1 MFSLPNVKTTRCRL
15 TAGRLNARFASYS
28 RPPPGRSLY
37 THRPFIRRIDKCMYI
52 QSRRSYR
59 LYNASRSFRRICV
72 LRSAHRIQ
80 SISERCRRPVLL
92 WQRAARITISFGVR
106 VFFCFA
112 SALFVLFFR
121 PRPPLRMRT
130 GRYAASRNR
139 AFANRT
145 CFCHTEG
152 TLSMNIISVFDQIT
166 RIGWLGSRVVSVLD
180 SGAEGPG
187 SNRDAVG

>member
-1 MFSLPNVKTTRCRL
+1 
-15 TAGRLNARFASYS
+15 
-28 RPPPGRSLY
+28 
-37 THRPFIRRIDKCMYI
+37 MYI

-106 VFFCFA
+106 VFFASRPRFSFFFSPSAA
-112 SALFVLFFR
+112 SAHAHLSVCGLPK
-121 PRPPLRMRT
+121 PR
-130 GRYAASRNR
+130 
-139 AFANRT
+139 FANRT